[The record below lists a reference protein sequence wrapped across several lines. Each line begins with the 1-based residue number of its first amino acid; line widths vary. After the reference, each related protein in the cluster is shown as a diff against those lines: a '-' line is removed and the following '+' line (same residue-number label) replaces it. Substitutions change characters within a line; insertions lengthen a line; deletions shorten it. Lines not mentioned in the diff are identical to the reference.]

1 MSELSTW
8 DVLSQAVWREQV
20 GDQTISLR
28 HPTYPAEADW
38 TDNNPDTLTK
48 IVAEYVS
55 KVSGVLGL
63 PPLFNDGSS
72 DFKEHMAWLPYAGGK
87 ILDPR
92 RSFDLK
98 RYQDPLRAR
107 GLIDHSVVF
116 VASQARDPNNS
127 SSILGSRQG
136 IRVVAHLSAANAKR
150 RHVRITSVARSQ
162 LLPESLA
169 HHRAHVKRLT

>member
-1 MSELSTW
+1 MHIVNDAILLAAFGPPPPVSCLDEGGTMSELSTW

-92 RSFDLK
+92 RSFD
-98 RYQDPLRAR
+98 
-107 GLIDHSVVF
+107 
-116 VASQARDPNNS
+116 
-127 SSILGSRQG
+127 
-136 IRVVAHLSAANAKR
+136 
-150 RHVRITSVARSQ
+150 
-162 LLPESLA
+162 
-169 HHRAHVKRLT
+169 